1 MTGMSR
7 TPERRSATGARDK
20 ASVKVPPPL
29 LYLIPFLV
37 GVAVQLAVPIHFLPI
52 GWVQFA
58 AGVPLAV
65 MGLAFF
71 LTAVRTLVSAET
83 DVVFT
88 KSTSVIIDRAPYRV
102 SRNPI
107 YLGLSVMY
115 IGAGIAVNSVWPLAL
130 FPVVLVLVLFLAIRP
145 EERYLES
152 KFGQPYRDYM
162 SAVRRWL

>member
-1 MTGMSR
+1 MIGMSR
-7 TPERRSATGARDK
+7 TLERRSATGAPDK
-20 ASVKVPPPL
+20 APVKVPPPL

-37 GVAVQLAVPIHFLPI
+37 GVAVQLAVPIHFLPL

-71 LTAVRTLVSAET
+71 LTAVRTLVGAET

-88 KSTSVIIDRAPYRV
+88 KSTTTVVIRGPYQL

-107 YLGLSVMY
+107 YVGASTMF
-115 IGAGIAVNSVWPLAL
+115 IGGAIAVNSVWTLAL
-130 FPVVLVLVLFLAIRP
+130 FPAAVLLVLFRAIRP
-145 EERYLES
+145 EERYLEQ
-152 KFGQPYRDYM
+152 KFGQGYLNYKSM
-162 SAVRRWL
+162 VRRWL